1 MLNVVFLFV
10 FLISGINFR
19 DFFPFLYISYLPD
32 CPDDFA
38 WPGRS
43 SLTGDI
49 MSNWMG
55 VSGATRESKE
65 SAERAVESDP
75 SDPVLL
81 VRAAGGRDCL
91 QENQNGKVRLCEFR
105 LVDNAINHRGHKYNI
120 PELRCKTKQKLK
132 S

>member
-1 MLNVVFLFV
+1 
-10 FLISGINFR
+10 
-19 DFFPFLYISYLPD
+19 
-32 CPDDFA
+32 
-38 WPGRS
+38 
-43 SLTGDI
+43 

-91 QENQNGKVRLCEFR
+91 QENQNGEVRLCEFR